1 MSLKFP
7 ETEYAFWAPPAGSP
21 KILYPLPLFHEI
33 DFVVNEGFRRIP
45 HGGIELA
52 GLLFGRLEGNALRI
66 EAFRNIECEH
76 ASGPS
81 FVLSER
87 DLTALSNQIE
97 TAKSD
102 PELEALD
109 VLGWFISHTRSPLK
123 INDREAVWFDRF
135 FPGPGKLTIL
145 AKPERFQPTRFSFLI
160 RKPDGVL
167 ERDGTE
173 RAIILPLPG
182 RTSRTVGE
190 PIPSLAAPP
199 EKIAPPEP
207 VTIRKPAIAETSPSI
222 PPLPPAPR
230 VETPMPER
238 KPLAAESLPTIEQ
251 VKRRRSEQ
259 PELPSNPLIVAPPVV
274 APPILASSSS
284 APPSPPP
291 PPVVPPAV
299 PEKRTNLRLVIVL
312 IIAAL
317 LGCAVGYWGY
327 TQLPAPAIPL
337 TVRPETSALL
347 VSWPAGLTRDATYA
361 ALRIDDGDPIPL
373 SSEQKSTGQ
382 ITIPSKSSNVKIE
395 LVCQSWLRDSRGI
408 IRYVAADQH

>member
-1 MSLKFP
+1 MNLKFP
-7 ETEYAFWAPPAGSP
+7 ESEYAFWAPPAGSP

-52 GLLFGRLEGNALRI
+52 GLLFGRTEGGALRI

-81 FVLSER
+81 FVLSDR

-97 TAKSD
+97 AAKSD

-123 INDREAVWFDRF
+123 VNDREASLFDRF

-160 RKPDGVL
+160 RRPDGVL

-182 RTSRTVGE
+182 RTSRTAGE
-190 PIPSLAAPP
+190 PVPSLTAPP
-199 EKIAPPEP
+199 EKPAPPEP
-207 VTIRKPAIAETSPSI
+207 VTIRTPAIAETSPSI
-222 PPLPPAPR
+222 PPPVPAAVAEAP
-230 VETPMPER
+230 VTEPKT
-238 KPLAAESLPTIEQ
+238 LLAESLPTIEQ

-259 PELPSNPLIVAPPVV
+259 PEPPSNPPVLTPPVLAPPS
-274 APPILASSSS
+274 L
-284 APPSPPP
+284 APPSPL
-291 PPVVPPAV
+291 PPVVPAAI
-299 PEKRTNLRLVIVL
+299 PEKRTNARLAIVL
-312 IIAAL
+312 IVAAL

-327 TQLPAPAIPL
+327 MQLPAPTIPL
-337 TVRPETSALL
+337 TVRSETSALL
-347 VSWPAGLTRDATYA
+347 VSWPAGLTRGATYA

-373 SSEQKSTGQ
+373 SPEQKSTGQ

-395 LVCQSWLRDSRGI
+395 LLCQSWLRDSRGI
-408 IRYVAADQH
+408 IRYVAAGQ

>member
-1 MSLKFP
+1 MTLKFP
-7 ETEYAFWAPPAGSP
+7 ESEYAFWAPPAGSP

-45 HGGIELA
+45 HGGIELG
-52 GLLFGRLEGNALRI
+52 GLLFGRAESDSLRI

-81 FVLSER
+81 FALSER

-97 TAKSD
+97 AAKSD
-102 PELEALD
+102 PEIEALD

-123 INDREAVWFDRF
+123 INDREAAWFDRF

-145 AKPERFQPTRFSFLI
+145 AKPERFQPTRFSFLL
-160 RKPDGVL
+160 RRADGVL

-182 RTSRTVGE
+182 RASRTPGE

-199 EKIAPPEP
+199 EKPAPPEP
-207 VTIRKPAIAETSPSI
+207 VTIRTPAIAETSPSIPSI

-230 VETPMPER
+230 VETPEPER
-238 KPLAAESLPTIEQ
+238 KTLLAESLPTIEQ
-251 VKRRRSEQ
+251 VKRRRTEK
-259 PELPSNPLIVAPPVV
+259 PEPEPPLN
-274 APPILASSSS
+274 PPILA
-284 APPSPPP
+284 PPIVGPPI
-291 PPVVPPAV
+291 PPAPV
-299 PEKRTNLRLVIVL
+299 IPAAIPEKRTNLRLAIVL
-312 IIAAL
+312 IVAAL

-327 TQLPAPAIPL
+327 TQLPAPTIPL
-337 TVRPETSALL
+337 AVRPKTSALL
-347 VSWPAGLTRDATYA
+347 VSWPAGLTRNATYA
-361 ALRIDDGDPIPL
+361 ALRIDNGDPIPL
-373 SSEQKSTGQ
+373 SPEQKSTGQ

-395 LVCQSWLRDSRGI
+395 LVCQNWLRDSRGI

>member
-1 MSLKFP
+1 MTLKFP
-7 ETEYAFWAPPAGSP
+7 ESEYAFWTPPAGSP

-52 GLLFGRLEGNALRI
+52 GLLFGRTEGSGLRI

-97 TAKSD
+97 TVKSD

-167 ERDGTE
+167 ERDGIE

-182 RTSRTVGE
+182 RTSRTAGE
-190 PIPSLAAPP
+190 PIPSLTAPP
-199 EKIAPPEP
+199 EKIVPEP
-207 VTIRKPAIAETSPSI
+207 VTIRKPAVAETSPSI
-222 PPLPPAPR
+222 PPPPVPAA
-230 VETPMPER
+230 VSETPVAER
-238 KPLAAESLPTIEQ
+238 KALLAESLPTIEQ
-251 VKRRRSEQ
+251 VKRRRSDQ
-259 PELPSNPLIVAPPVV
+259 PEPSLN
-274 APPILASSSS
+274 PPILTPPVI
-284 APPSPPP
+284 APPSLAPPGPPP
-291 PPVVPPAV
+291 PPAIPTAI
-299 PEKRTNLRLVIVL
+299 PEKRSNARLAIVL
-312 IIAAL
+312 IVAAL

-327 TQLPAPAIPL
+327 TQLPAPTIPL
-337 TVRPETSALL
+337 TVRPETSDLL
-347 VSWPAGLTRDATYA
+347 VSWPAGLTRNATYA
-361 ALRIDDGDPIPL
+361 ALRIDGGDPIPL
-373 SSEQKSTGQ
+373 SLEQKSTGQ

-395 LVCQSWLRDSRGI
+395 LVCQNWLRDSRGI